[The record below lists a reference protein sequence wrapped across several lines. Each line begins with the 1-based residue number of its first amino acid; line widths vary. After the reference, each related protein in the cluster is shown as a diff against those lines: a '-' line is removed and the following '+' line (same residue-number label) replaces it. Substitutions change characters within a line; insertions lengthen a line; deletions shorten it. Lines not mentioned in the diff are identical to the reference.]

1 MSNEQFKRSVEDE
14 ARQAGLDEEMARYLA
29 DNVSPAA
36 QPATVRNLC
45 AMYGA
50 SSLVDVFIRAK
61 TPAVRVA
68 ALLSEATGHARA
80 ISSAG
85 IQRVRLQLRGG
96 TA

>member
-1 MSNEQFKRSVEDE
+1 MSDEQFKRSVQED
-14 ARQAGLDEEMARYLA
+14 ARKAGLSEDMARYLA

-45 AMYGA
+45 TMYGA
-50 SSLVDVFIRAK
+50 NSLVDLFIRAK
-61 TPAVRVA
+61 TPAARVA
-68 ALLSEATGHARA
+68 ALLNEATGQSRV

-85 IQRVRLQLRGG
+85 IERVRLQVRGG

>member
-1 MSNEQFKRSVEDE
+1 MSDEQFKRSVQDD
-14 ARQAGLDEEMARYLA
+14 ARKAGLSEEMARYLA
-29 DNVSPAA
+29 DNVGPAA

-45 AMYGA
+45 GMYGA

-61 TPAVRVA
+61 TPAVRVV
-68 ALLSEATGHARA
+68 ALLSEATGHARV

-85 IQRVRLQLRGG
+85 IERVRLQVRGG